1 MLRTLYQI
9 AGVLSLLLGAIGL
22 LLPLLPTVPFVIL
35 AAFCF
40 ARSNPAWEARLL
52 EHPRF
57 GPHIRAWRTSGAIS
71 RKGKAMGVIGFTGS
85 AIMGLWFLPWPWELV
100 PATVAL
106 LGSSWILSRPS
117 ARF

>member
-1 MLRTLYQI
+1 MRLGFRI
-9 AGVLSLLLGAIGL
+9 GGFVSLAVGFIGL
-22 LLPLLPTVPFVIL
+22 FLPLVPTVPFVIL

-40 ARSNPAWEARLL
+40 ARSNPEWEARLL

-71 RKGKAMGVIGFTGS
+71 RKGKAAGVIGFTGS
-85 AIMGLWFLPWPWELV
+85 ALMGLYFLPWPWELI
-100 PATVAL
+100 PATIAL